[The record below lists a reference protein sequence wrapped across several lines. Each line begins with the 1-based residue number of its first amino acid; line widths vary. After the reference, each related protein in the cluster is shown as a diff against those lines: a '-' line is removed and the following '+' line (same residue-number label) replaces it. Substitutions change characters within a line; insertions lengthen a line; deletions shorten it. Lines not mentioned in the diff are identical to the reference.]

1 MRLISW
7 NINGIRAAF
16 RKGSLRSI
24 ESLKPDILCVQEL
37 KAQKHQMGDG
47 FDVPEGY
54 TGHWSFAERKGYSGV
69 ATFTKNKPLSFKD
82 GFGYD
87 KFDTEGRTI
96 ITEFEAFTLYNI
108 YFPNGQSNPDRLKY
122 KLDFYD
128 AFLAHCAEE
137 LQQGKKLIVCGDFN
151 TAHKEIDLARP
162 KQNQKTSGFLEVER
176 KWIDSFVENGFED
189 VFRNYNSEPDWYT
202 YWDQKSRARERNVG
216 WRIDYFFVHSSA
228 INLVKGAEILNK
240 IEGSDHCPIML
251 DLV

>member
-1 MRLISW
+1 M
-7 NINGIRAAF
+7 
-16 RKGSLRSI
+16 
-24 ESLKPDILCVQEL
+24 
-37 KAQKHQMGDG
+37 
-47 FDVPEGY
+47 
-54 TGHWSFAERKGYSGV
+54 
-69 ATFTKNKPLSFKD
+69 
-82 GFGYD
+82 
-87 KFDTEGRTI
+87 
-96 ITEFEAFTLYNI
+96 
-108 YFPNGQSNPDRLKY
+108 
-122 KLDFYD
+122 DFYD

-151 TAHKEIDLARP
+151 TAHKEIDLART